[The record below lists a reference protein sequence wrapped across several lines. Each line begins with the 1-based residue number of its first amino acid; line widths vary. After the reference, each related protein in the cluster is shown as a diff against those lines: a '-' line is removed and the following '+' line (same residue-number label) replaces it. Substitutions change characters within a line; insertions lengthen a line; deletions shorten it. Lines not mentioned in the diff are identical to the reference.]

1 MSKDRRVKWYNTTGE
16 ATPSKYVEV
25 ESSFNS
31 YLELVDA
38 TVTTLQD
45 TKVDLKTATDLCA
58 DTGGAACTD
67 AAQLEVYVGE
77 LANDVVELS
86 NEKTLSQAFLADV
99 AGTIDGVDSD
109 STTTEILAALDTKVS
124 GLDTTITTQAANIA
138 NLELE
143 AQGKENDLLA
153 LETQIANALDD
164 INGDSELDVSLITG
178 AVATAL
184 SDLNEI
190 VDGKTESMSNLN
202 STINDIQGNV
212 SDWLIEYDGSVLTD
226 LGDADND
233 TTSLNGQMVELKNT
247 IDAYYNNLA
256 SGASVDSIAAIAS
269 IQSTLDITTA
279 AAAAAAT
286 LASGTASDLAAE
298 TANTLSAQSL
308 LLEGKTNDFNDLETE
323 IAGYE
328 SDLDAAIAELGD
340 GYTGADFAVSELAT
354 EWRDALTDYN
364 ATVVLLDAS
373 EAAESVLVGE
383 KEVLD
388 AEIVVLNQALVD
400 KEVVLQSANESIE
413 DFNTLSQ
420 DLETEISTL
429 ESSLESMGYSVDGAI
444 ITGGFNGEEWSSFQG
459 DGASDFKKLLFRG
472 VKARRAYS
480 NMSGNGESKNVNA
493 NKPKLVFNASG
504 SNSPKSRLLRNT
516 AIVLGL
522 LWLAKVVL
530 KK

>member
-1 MSKDRRVKWYNTTGE
+1 M
-16 ATPSKYVEV
+16 
-25 ESSFNS
+25 
-31 YLELVDA
+31 
-38 TVTTLQD
+38 
-45 TKVDLKTATDLCA
+45 
-58 DTGGAACTD
+58 
-67 AAQLEVYVGE
+67 
-77 LANDVVELS
+77 
-86 NEKTLSQAFLADV
+86 
-99 AGTIDGVDSD
+99 
-109 STTTEILAALDTKVS
+109 
-124 GLDTTITTQAANIA
+124 
-138 NLELE
+138 
-143 AQGKENDLLA
+143 
-153 LETQIANALDD
+153 
-164 INGDSELDVSLITG
+164 
-178 AVATAL
+178 
-184 SDLNEI
+184 
-190 VDGKTESMSNLN
+190 
-202 STINDIQGNV
+202 
-212 SDWLIEYDGSVLTD
+212 
-226 LGDADND
+226 
-233 TTSLNGQMVELKNT
+233 
-247 IDAYYNNLA
+247 
-256 SGASVDSIAAIAS
+256 
-269 IQSTLDITTA
+269 
-279 AAAAAAT
+279 
-286 LASGTASDLAAE
+286 
-298 TANTLSAQSL
+298 
-308 LLEGKTNDFNDLETE
+308 
-323 IAGYE
+323 
-328 SDLDAAIAELGD
+328 
-340 GYTGADFAVSELAT
+340 
-354 EWRDALTDYN
+354 
-364 ATVVLLDAS
+364 LDAS

>member
-190 VDGKTESMSNLN
+190 VDGKTTSMSELN

-269 IQSTLDITTA
+269 IQSTLDDTTA
-279 AAAAAAT
+279 AAADAAT

-328 SDLDAAIAELGD
+328 DDLDAAIAELGD

-354 EWRDALTDYN
+354 E
-364 ATVVLLDAS
+364 
-373 EAAESVLVGE
+373 
-383 KEVLD
+383 
-388 AEIVVLNQALVD
+388 
-400 KEVVLQSANESIE
+400 
-413 DFNTLSQ
+413 
-420 DLETEISTL
+420 
-429 ESSLESMGYSVDGAI
+429 
-444 ITGGFNGEEWSSFQG
+444 
-459 DGASDFKKLLFRG
+459 
-472 VKARRAYS
+472 
-480 NMSGNGESKNVNA
+480 
-493 NKPKLVFNASG
+493 
-504 SNSPKSRLLRNT
+504 
-516 AIVLGL
+516 
-522 LWLAKVVL
+522 
-530 KK
+530 